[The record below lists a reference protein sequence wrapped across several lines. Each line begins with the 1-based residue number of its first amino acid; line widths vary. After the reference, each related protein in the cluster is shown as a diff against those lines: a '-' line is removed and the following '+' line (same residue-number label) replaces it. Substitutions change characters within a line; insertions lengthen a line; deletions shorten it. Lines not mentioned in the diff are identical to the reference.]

1 MPHSFY
7 IHIPYCVK
15 RRGYCDFNTY
25 TPGELK
31 EGSDIAQ
38 VSNDYIDLLIQ
49 EAKIARAELKA
60 NEPIPSIFFGG
71 GTPTLM
77 ARAVRKRSLSFI
89 HTRKSSSHSIE
100 VDVGC

>member
-49 EAKIARAELKA
+49 EAKIAWTEVRA
-60 NEPIPSIFFGG
+60 NEPILSIFFGG
-71 GTPTLM
+71 GTSTLM
-77 ARAVRKRSLSFI
+77 ARAFRVKEVKSLSI
-89 HTRKSSSHSIE
+89 RGNVLLNQSRSM
-100 VDVGC
+100 